1 MGYMSNKENIDKAEQ
16 LYKVFY
22 NVNDWLKFAEAKN
35 AMLIAFNGASIFG
48 VIKLLNYSTVS
59 ESEFLKG
66 YIVFVIS
73 CLIFST
79 INCLISFAPRVKIIK
94 TGFYD
99 SGKIP
104 NVLFFEYLK
113 GKSNLEIVKEI
124 TGDLDQNKYTTI
136 EKDIAEQIKQ
146 NSIIASRKYSH
157 FTVSVWITISAYITL
172 PLAAIFCLYTY
183 K

>member
-1 MGYMSNKENIDKAEQ
+1 
-16 LYKVFY
+16 
-22 NVNDWLKFAEAKN
+22 
-35 AMLIAFNGASIFG
+35 
-48 VIKLLNYSTVS
+48 VI
-59 ESEFLKG
+59 
-66 YIVFVIS
+66 I

-94 TGFYD
+94 GGFYN
-99 SGKIP
+99 SGKIA

-113 GKSNLEIVKEI
+113 GINNIQIIKEI
-124 TGDLDQNKYTTI
+124 TGELDEEKYTTF

-157 FTVSVWITISAYITL
+157 FTISVWLTISAYITL
-172 PLAAIFCLYTY
+172 PLAFIFCIYTY